1 MNIDYNKLKRL
12 FKDWQSIDTFINV
25 DVDFISKY
33 DQEMVR
39 SGYSQIDASNGKMS
53 NHFTQDQHKLFM
65 TTKVIGMGHIRYLLN
80 VIKVLLQD
88 DYEKKQIELLNKECQ
103 ALKEVID
110 ACQKERALLKKQ
122 LDGKK
127 I

>member
-12 FKDWQSIDTFINV
+12 FKDWQTIDTFINV
-25 DVDFISKY
+25 DIDWISKF
-33 DQEMVR
+33 DQEMIR
-39 SGYSQIDASNGKMS
+39 SGYSKIDGMNGKMS
-53 NHFTQDQHKLFM
+53 CNLTPDQHKMFM
-65 TTKVIGMGHIRYLLN
+65 TTKVIGIGHIRYLVN
-80 VIKVLLQD
+80 IIKILLQD
-88 DYEKKQIELLNKECQ
+88 DHDKKQIELLNKECQ

-110 ACQKERALLKKQ
+110 ACQKERALLKKE